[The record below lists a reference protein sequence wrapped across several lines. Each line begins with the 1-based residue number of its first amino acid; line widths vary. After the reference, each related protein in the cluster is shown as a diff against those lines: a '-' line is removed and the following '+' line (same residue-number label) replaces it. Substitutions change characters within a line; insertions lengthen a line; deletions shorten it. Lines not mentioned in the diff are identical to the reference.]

1 MLRCNL
7 ILNELVTGK
16 RAEGGQRK
24 KAIIIMTIKHGM
36 LLNGLVA

>member
-1 MLRCNL
+1 MLGCNL

-24 KAIIIMTIKHGM
+24 KGNYNNDDKARDSRE
-36 LLNGLVA
+36 